1 MAGETQR
8 ESTTLEASVVR
19 ARRALVT
26 HDEYLRGN
34 EMATRALVID
44 VVLDSLGWDI
54 RNPER
59 VRLEHRVNGKHK
71 VDYVL
76 VSTTGGFLAVVEAK
90 AADAGTQGKHVRDAS
105 GYATELGAPYAV
117 LTNGGRWEAWTMAP
131 GRRRDNILVEVNL
144 TTGDVSEIAAKLS
157 RLCWTVLGR

>member
-1 MAGETQR
+1 MVA
-8 ESTTLEASVVR
+8 
-19 ARRALVT
+19 
-26 HDEYLRGN
+26 HNEYLRGN

-44 VVLDSLGWDI
+44 VVLDGLGWDI

-59 VRLEHRVNGKHK
+59 VRLEHRVNGKHQ
-71 VDYVL
+71 VDYAL
-76 VSTTGGFLAVVEAK
+76 VSTAGGFLAVVEAK

-117 LTNGGRWEAWTMAP
+117 LTNGGRWEAWAMAP

-157 RLCWTVLGR
+157 RLSWNALGQRLQCTAQTGVLVP